1 MVLPPSRDT
10 AGSHPAPRR
19 QNASLAL
26 LGFPLQPYS
35 LPASHIQRT
44 SVRFCPGGPQSIKL
58 ISHAQSVTIS
68 SFVRLQRFVDHVP
81 VDHALHIR
89 ALDISTAGNI
99 SNTAAITQEACSD
112 ALVRI
117 LSLAPRLRTLSLH
130 LSTEL
135 SPLAISSFS
144 KAEQLTD
151 LAIEPCRDA
160 IHTSL

>member
-58 ISHAQSVTIS
+58 ISH
-68 SFVRLQRFVDHVP
+68 RP
-81 VDHALHIR
+81 VGHNIVVCQAPALCGSR
-89 ALDISTAGNI
+89 ASRPCATHSRTRHQHRRQHLKYCCHHTRGVFRRTR
-99 SNTAAITQEACSD
+99 SNPFSRPPPPNA
-112 ALVRI
+112 
-117 LSLAPRLRTLSLH
+117 
-130 LSTEL
+130 L
-135 SPLAISSFS
+135 SPPLHRTVPPSDIIFL
-144 KAEQLTD
+144 KG
-151 LAIEPCRDA
+151 
-160 IHTSL
+160 